1 MVDHIV
7 LGVES
12 SIKRIILVGKGGS
25 GKDHL
30 RKILENEGLNYC
42 VSHTTR
48 PIREGEQEGKDYF
61 FVSGPIFLGMI
72 EGGYLYENVIFNTWY
87 YGISREQFKKGD
99 LLIMTPNGVSALTKG
114 DRKSS
119 VVIYI
124 DIDEDTRRQRMSIRR
139 DSDQTERRL
148 KADFLDFENFTDF
161 DLRIT
166 DPSFTIETFY
176 SLLKSK

>member
-1 MVDHIV
+1 
-7 LGVES
+7 
-12 SIKRIILVGKGGS
+12 
-25 GKDHL
+25 
-30 RKILENEGLNYC
+30 
-42 VSHTTR
+42 
-48 PIREGEQEGKDYF
+48 
-61 FVSGPIFLGMI
+61 
-72 EGGYLYENVIFNTWY
+72 
-87 YGISREQFKKGD
+87 
-99 LLIMTPNGVSALTKG
+99 MTPNGVSALTKG